1 MSPET
6 AICETAETGDFN
18 AARKECLMKN
28 IEDLLQKMPQ
38 YYADREGEEI
48 SLTEEE
54 IQRIHQKT
62 MQKIQ
67 GETKAESKIVK
78 HPSFWRKYYKPLA
91 AAAAACV
98 VCMVGATA
106 FAAFGL
112 DDSIK
117 NFFQINDNKS
127 QQTAEKLTTNVES
140 SAESNGIKLDLTQT
154 IGDQS
159 GFYAVIDAS
168 GVKDVPYTLTFR
180 NTDLSITGKD
190 GANYDYTA
198 DDIDS
203 SAVDNGIT
211 KFPLLVSGV
220 NREGADVN
228 INGSHIVLS
237 LQNIGYRNEHNKFV
251 TLQEG
256 DWKLSWDY
264 QTNAEPERITVD
276 KKISLMDS
284 QGLWTDLTISPLSLT
299 AHFKITK
306 QGKTYFTEKE
316 WNKYEKSDRLVVQ
329 FTDGSRID
337 SRYEDILTES
347 WGSEKKEGYKRIGF
361 HQIVD
366 TKAIASVTFGGRTIT
381 LHESE
386 ANDKRIRLSSNAAK
400 CYVELPESV
409 ASIFTLNEQN
419 DAKNIDF
426 GCSESTVTFVGRR
439 GGARMPLFTIHRLK
453 GSFSRSEMED
463 LNPMMTY
470 IDFHNGYTYT
480 IDYGECQTEAQLRE
494 FSDIMNRYI
503 TNILPF
509 FEYMD

>member
-1 MSPET
+1 
-6 AICETAETGDFN
+6 
-18 AARKECLMKN
+18 MKN
-28 IEDLLQKMPQ
+28 IEDLLNEMPQ
-38 YYADREGEEI
+38 YHADAEGKKT

-54 IQRIHQKT
+54 IQRIHQRT

-67 GETKAESKIVK
+67 GETKAESQVVK

-91 AAAAACV
+91 AAAAACI
-98 VCMVGATA
+98 VCMAGATA

-140 SAESNGIKLDLTQT
+140 STEANGIKLDLTQT

-159 GFYAVIDAS
+159 GFYAVINAS
-168 GVKDVPYTLTFR
+168 GVKDVPYTLTFQ

-190 GANYDYTA
+190 GANYDYTV
-198 DDIDS
+198 DDITS

-220 NREGADVN
+220 NLGGADVN

-264 QTNAEPERITVD
+264 QTNAKPERITVD
-276 KKISLMDS
+276 KKVSLMDS

-337 SRYEDILTES
+337 SRYEDIVTES
-347 WGSEKKEGYKRIGF
+347 WGNEKK
-361 HQIVD
+361 
-366 TKAIASVTFGGRTIT
+366 KATNASV
-381 LHESE
+381 S
-386 ANDKRIRLSSNAAK
+386 IRSSIPKPLPVLPLAVAPSHCTRARQTTNGSASAATQPNAMWNCRKALLPLS
-400 CYVELPESV
+400 P
-409 ASIFTLNEQN
+409 
-419 DAKNIDF
+419 
-426 GCSESTVTFVGRR
+426 
-439 GGARMPLFTIHRLK
+439 
-453 GSFSRSEMED
+453 
-463 LNPMMTY
+463 
-470 IDFHNGYTYT
+470 
-480 IDYGECQTEAQLRE
+480 
-494 FSDIMNRYI
+494 
-503 TNILPF
+503 
-509 FEYMD
+509 

>member
-1 MSPET
+1 M
-6 AICETAETGDFN
+6 
-18 AARKECLMKN
+18 
-28 IEDLLQKMPQ
+28 
-38 YYADREGEEI
+38 
-48 SLTEEE
+48 
-54 IQRIHQKT
+54 
-62 MQKIQ
+62 
-67 GETKAESKIVK
+67 
-78 HPSFWRKYYKPLA
+78 
-91 AAAAACV
+91 
-98 VCMVGATA
+98 
-106 FAAFGL
+106 
-112 DDSIK
+112 
-117 NFFQINDNKS
+117 IN
-127 QQTAEKLTTNVES
+127 
-140 SAESNGIKLDLTQT
+140 
-154 IGDQS
+154 
-159 GFYAVIDAS
+159 AS

-198 DDIDS
+198 NDIDS
-203 SAVDNGIT
+203 SAVDNSIT

-220 NREGADVN
+220 NRQGEDVN

-264 QTNAEPERITVD
+264 QTNAEPEQITVD

-299 AHFKITK
+299 AHYKITK

-316 WNKYEKSDRLVVQ
+316 WNKYEKSDRLMIQ

-337 SRYEDILTES
+337 SRYEDIVTES
-347 WGSEKKEGYKRIGF
+347 WGSEKTEGYKRIGF

-366 TKAIASVTFGGRTIT
+366 TKTIASVTFGGRTIT
-381 LHESE
+381 LHQSKT
-386 ANDKRIRLSSNAAK
+386 NDERIRLSSNAAK

-409 ASIFTLNEQN
+409 ASIVTLKEQK
-419 DAKNIDF
+419 DVKNTDF
-426 GCSESTVTFVGRR
+426 GCSESTVTFIGKR

-463 LNPMMTY
+463 LNPMMIY
-470 IDFHNGYTYT
+470 VGFHSGYTYT

>member
-67 GETKAESKIVK
+67 GETKAESKVVK

-91 AAAAACV
+91 AAAAACI
-98 VCMVGATA
+98 VCMAGATA

-140 SAESNGIKLDLTQT
+140 STEANGIKLDLTQT

-159 GFYAVIDAS
+159 GFYAVINAS
-168 GVKDVPYTLTFR
+168 GVKDVPYTLTFQ

-190 GANYDYTA
+190 GANSDYTV
-198 DDIDS
+198 DDITS
-203 SAVDNGIT
+203 SAVDNDIT

-347 WGSEKKEGYKRIGF
+347 WGSEKK
-361 HQIVD
+361 
-366 TKAIASVTFGGRTIT
+366 KATNASV
-381 LHESE
+381 S
-386 ANDKRIRLSSNAAK
+386 IRSSIPKPLPVLPLAVAPSHCTRARQTTNGSASAVTQPNAMWNCRKALLPLS
-400 CYVELPESV
+400 P
-409 ASIFTLNEQN
+409 
-419 DAKNIDF
+419 
-426 GCSESTVTFVGRR
+426 
-439 GGARMPLFTIHRLK
+439 
-453 GSFSRSEMED
+453 
-463 LNPMMTY
+463 
-470 IDFHNGYTYT
+470 
-480 IDYGECQTEAQLRE
+480 
-494 FSDIMNRYI
+494 
-503 TNILPF
+503 
-509 FEYMD
+509 

>member
-1 MSPET
+1 
-6 AICETAETGDFN
+6 
-18 AARKECLMKN
+18 MKN
-28 IEDLLQKMPQ
+28 IEDLLNELPQ
-38 YYADREGEEI
+38 YRADTEGEKT

-54 IQRIHQKT
+54 IMRIHQRT

-67 GETKAESKIVK
+67 GETKEESKVVK
-78 HPSFWRKYYKPLA
+78 HPSFWRKYYRPLA

-98 VCMVGATA
+98 VCLAGATA

-117 NFFQINDNKS
+117 NFFQIYDDRS
-127 QQTAEKLTTNVES
+127 QQTAEKLTTNVNAT
-140 SAESNGIKLDLTQT
+140 AESNDIKLDVTQT

-159 GFYAVIDAS
+159 GFYAVINAT
-168 GVKDVPYTLTFR
+168 GVKDVPYTLMFQ
-180 NTDLSITGKD
+180 NTDIVITGKD

-198 DDIDS
+198 DDINS
-203 SAVDNGIT
+203 SAVENGIT
-211 KFPLLVSGV
+211 KFPLLINGV
-220 NREGADVN
+220 NQDGGDIN
-228 INGSHIVLS
+228 INGSRVSLS
-237 LQNIGYRNEHNKFV
+237 LKNIGYRNEHGKFV

-256 DWKLSWDY
+256 NWNLAWDFR
-264 QTNAEPERITVD
+264 TNAEPEQIKVD

-306 QGKTYFTEKE
+306 QGKTHFTQKE

-337 SRYEDILTES
+337 SRYEDIVTES
-347 WGSEKKEGYKRIGF
+347 WGAGEAEGYKRIGF

-409 ASIFTLNEQN
+409 ASIVTLKEQK
-419 DAKNIDF
+419 DVKNIDF

-439 GGARMPLFTIHRLK
+439 GGAKMPLFTIHRLK
-453 GSFSRSEMED
+453 GSFSRSKMED

-470 IDFHNGYTYT
+470 IGSHNGYTYT
-480 IDYGECQTEAQLRE
+480 IDYGECQTEAQIRE
-494 FSDIMNRYI
+494 FADLMNKYI
-503 TNILPF
+503 SNILPF